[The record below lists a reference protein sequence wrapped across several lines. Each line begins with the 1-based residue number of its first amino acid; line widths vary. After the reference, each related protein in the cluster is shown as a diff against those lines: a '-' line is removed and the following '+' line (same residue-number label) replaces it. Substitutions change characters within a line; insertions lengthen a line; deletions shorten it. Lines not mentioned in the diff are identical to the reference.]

1 MALEEK
7 KINSRK
13 IVIDIPNKKLIK
25 TREPR
30 EISNSK
36 KRRSSWTKE
45 SFKETKTN
53 EYTPIAITKIRRKI
67 REKDI
72 SVMF

>member
-13 IVIDIPNKKLIK
+13 IVIDIPNKKLIRV
-25 TREPR
+25 REPR
-30 EISNSK
+30 EISNCK
-36 KRRSSWTKE
+36 KRRSSGTRDL
-45 SFKETKTN
+45 FRATMTN
-53 EYTPIAITKIRRKI
+53 EQTPIAITKIKRRI
-67 REKDI
+67 RESDI